1 VAMVPAVFVALGMRD
16 LPLRTTSANDPTTKA
31 APLAH

>member
-1 VAMVPAVFVALGMRD
+1 MVVALAVTMGMRD
-16 LPLRTTSANDPTTKA
+16 LPLRTTAANEP